1 MTLNNP
7 LTYFSAT
14 PATVHLEVL
23 FTQDVLTCA
32 FVATL
37 ASRFFTHFATNGEVC
52 EERVTAREACHQQ
65 YSLFVVYP
73 VYATEHA
80 FLTSEK
86 SYFQI

>member
-37 ASRFFTHFATNGEVC
+37 ASRFFTHTLQQMVRYVRNALLLEKHAINS
-52 EERVTAREACHQQ
+52 TACLL
-65 YSLFVVYP
+65 STLFMQP
-73 VYATEHA
+73 SMH
-80 FLTSEK
+80 F
-86 SYFQI
+86 